1 MRDHKCMEN
10 IKSIWHN
17 YQNLEGIYQEQNRL
31 NKSCGLFI
39 EFIQECY
46 SEIKINTTNN
56 ESQISL

>member
-1 MRDHKCMEN
+1 MEN